1 MVIVEFVPVASD
13 VRGGIVLASDSVSAL
28 VSVAR
33 EAGEADI
40 GFCLV
45 VPPDQMDAVEN
56 ALGAADVSDL
66 FEIHPTV
73 ASALHMLP

>member
-1 MVIVEFVPVASD
+1 MVIVEFVPVAST
-13 VRGGIVLASDSVSAL
+13 VHGGIVLASASISAL

-40 GFCLV
+40 GFCLI
-45 VPPDQMDAVEN
+45 VPPDHAAAVEN
-56 ALGAADVSDL
+56 ALSAADVSDL

-73 ASALHMLP
+73 ASALRTLP